1 MTLPIEEGRAFVAAS
16 QPLDRFIL
24 RSTKRYVV
32 DSESSCIN
40 NGDILARFAPAGERS
55 RVKLDA
61 PCGMEGAAWPRQAS
75 ALRLFDALGTEI
87 ASYEAHLLTEIASL
101 QPADRQAGPVEV
113 GSSS

>member
-1 MTLPIEEGRAFVAAS
+1 
-16 QPLDRFIL
+16 
-24 RSTKRYVV
+24 V
-32 DSESSCIN
+32 D
-40 NGDILARFAPAGERS
+40 A
-55 RVKLDA
+55 
-61 PCGMEGAAWPRQAS
+61 EGAGSSLTGTWREEHLFSLAS